1 MKKIILV
8 LAVFSVSCAPQAAA
22 DKDVSA
28 WEKQAQGITIIRD
41 TWGIPHVYG
50 KTDAD
55 AVFGVIY
62 AQAEDDF
69 NRVETNFI
77 NSQGRLAEAEGE
89 TEIYRDLRM
98 KLFID
103 PADMKAQYEKSPA
116 SLKSLMNAWADGLN
130 YYLHTHPQVK
140 PRVIKRFEPWM
151 ALTFSEGSIGGDIEK
166 VNLTQLEAFYGQGP
180 KKETSSASLVAQP
193 FRAAPDDEPVYVEP
207 TGSNGAAVA
216 PANTVGRHALLLIN
230 PHTSFYFRAEAQ
242 MVSEEG
248 LNAYGALTWGQF
260 FVYQG
265 FNDRAGWMHTSSGVD
280 NIDEY
285 LESVTKNGD
294 GFVYKY
300 GTSERPVTGSRIVVP
315 DKTASGMAQ
324 KEFTVYRTHHG
335 PIVREADG
343 KWVSIRLMQEPLKAL
358 NQSYTRTKAANYK
371 AFKAIMDL
379 HANSS
384 NNTIF
389 ADADGTI
396 AYFHSNFIPRRDPK
410 FDWTKPVDGSG
421 PATEWKGVL
430 SIDETPGLLNPPN
443 GWLYNSN
450 NWPWSAAGPN
460 SPKKADSPC
469 YVDRGTHESPRGF
482 HALRVFDGKKDFT
495 VDGLI
500 AAAYDSYMP

>member
-116 SLKSLMNAWADGLN
+116 WLKSLMNAWADGLN

-166 VNLTQLEAFYGQGP
+166 VNLTQLEAFYGSGP
-180 KKETSSASLVAQP
+180 KKDTTQASA
-193 FRAAPDDEPVYVEP
+193 FAP
-207 TGSNGAAVA
+207 SAFA
-216 PANTVGRHALLLIN
+216 PSAL
-230 PHTSFYFRAEAQ
+230 
-242 MVSEEG
+242 
-248 LNAYGALTWGQF
+248 
-260 FVYQG
+260 
-265 FNDRAGWMHTSSGVD
+265 
-280 NIDEY
+280 
-285 LESVTKNGD
+285 
-294 GFVYKY
+294 
-300 GTSERPVTGSRIVVP
+300 
-315 DKTASGMAQ
+315 
-324 KEFTVYRTHHG
+324 
-335 PIVREADG
+335 
-343 KWVSIRLMQEPLKAL
+343 
-358 NQSYTRTKAANYK
+358 
-371 AFKAIMDL
+371 
-379 HANSS
+379 
-384 NNTIF
+384 
-389 ADADGTI
+389 
-396 AYFHSNFIPRRDPK
+396 RRDQ
-410 FDWTKPVDGSG
+410 S
-421 PATEWKGVL
+421 
-430 SIDETPGLLNPPN
+430 
-443 GWLYNSN
+443 
-450 NWPWSAAGPN
+450 
-460 SPKKADSPC
+460 
-469 YVDRGTHESPRGF
+469 
-482 HALRVFDGKKDFT
+482 ALRRDE
-495 VDGLI
+495 L
-500 AAAYDSYMP
+500 A